1 MTTFYHNPV
10 PLGRGYDSKSVQAL
24 AKMIHGDTGI
34 GLKPGKAF
42 TIYPRPK
49 GTGLL

>member
-1 MTTFYHNPV
+1 MT
-10 PLGRGYDSKSVQAL
+10 R
-24 AKMIHGDTGI
+24 GDTGI

-49 GTGLL
+49 GMGLLVSQ